1 MCKVKRRRFK
11 KAKKSKKA
19 RGWERYVTH
28 KKATASALIAARWD
42 HLNGILQTSLE
53 EKNTK
58 PFYRYIKAQ
67 KNDNFGVSSL
77 KFNGLM
83 YSDSLSKSE
92 ILNKQFQSVFTKKST
107 TATPRLF
114 GNKYP
119 SIGKLSITL
128 KGVQK
133 LLEKI
138 NISKAAGPDLIPG
151 RMLNMLAPEL
161 APIVHAIFTQSLDT
175 GELPRDWSLANVAPI
190 FKKSNRGLA
199 ENYRPVS
206 LTCITCKL
214 FEHIVCRH
222 IIDHVED
229 HKILTNIQHGFR
241 SGRSCE
247 TQLITTTH
255 DLLSSFNSKSQIDVA
270 ILDFS
275 KAFDTVPHA
284 GLLGKLEHYGIDS
297 KILLWITNFLN
308 IHKQRVV
315 VDGSFSNFADVESGV
330 PQGTV
335 LGPLLFLLHI
345 NDLPYHLV

>member
-1 MCKVKRRRFK
+1 
-11 KAKKSKKA
+11 
-19 RGWERYVTH
+19 
-28 KKATASALIAARWD
+28 
-42 HLNGILQTSLE
+42 
-53 EKNTK
+53 
-58 PFYRYIKAQ
+58 
-67 KNDNFGVSSL
+67 
-77 KFNGLM
+77 M
-83 YSDSLSKSE
+83 YSDSSSKSE

-107 TATPRLF
+107 TTTPRLF

-119 SIGKLSITL
+119 SIGNLSITL

-190 FKKSNRGLA
+190 FKKGNRVLA

-222 IIDHVED
+222 ILDHVED
-229 HKILTNIQHGFR
+229 HKILTNLQHGFR

-255 DLLSSFNSKSQIDVA
+255 DLLPSFNSKSQIDVA

-284 GLLGKLEHYGIDS
+284 GLLGKLEHYGTQS

-308 IHKQRVV
+308 NRKQRVV
-315 VDGSFSNFADVESGV
+315 VDGSFF
-330 PQGTV
+330 
-335 LGPLLFLLHI
+335 
-345 NDLPYHLV
+345 